1 MKAYWMDMT
10 GKFEEIKDQFVEATK
25 ALVVG
30 GAKWVNEVMVLE
42 KDPIAEFTNGKQ
54 SLVS

>member
-1 MKAYWMDMT
+1 MT
-10 GKFEEIKDQFVEATK
+10 GKFEEIKDQFIEATK

-54 SLVS
+54 SLVSQ